1 MNAPGVYLIHLAV
14 LRVLGSGDAAWRAF
28 DLAWL
33 AATSGALSLF
43 VAPFGR
49 VAAAAAALLFAV
61 YHLAGGAWQ
70 AGQRDFLMTP
80 LLVLAALG
88 VARWVETGSAPRSRG
103 LTTLA
108 AGGLAAGAAVS
119 VKPHAL
125 VFAAALAL
133 LVAVR
138 GGARRPLAVWLAGLA
153 LVPAAVVGWVAWL
166 GGLPDW
172 VAIVREY
179 LVPLYSGLGEPGR
192 WHVHRWPVW
201 VALVPGVA
209 ASLAWSATRGPL
221 GIRHLLGLTGLGYG
235 LLHYVGQ
242 GKGWEYHLY
251 PLAAFACLLLVAEL
265 DAIVRHPRHVLAA
278 SLVASLVA
286 VTIVLGIRGAEAGD
300 AAWIRDKE
308 RTVGRLAADLAA
320 RLAPG
325 DRVQVLDTTGGGLH
339 ALLRLGVRQPTRF
352 IYDFHFFHDLD
363 HPTIRALRAEL
374 VTALE
379 AAPPRLIV
387 LFVDGWPAGGVE
399 RVRTFPALA
408 ERLARAY
415 EEVARRDAYV
425 VYAQRDRP

>member
-1 MNAPGVYLIHLAV
+1 
-14 LRVLGSGDAAWRAF
+14 
-28 DLAWL
+28 
-33 AATSGALSLF
+33 
-43 VAPFGR
+43 
-49 VAAAAAALLFAV
+49 
-61 YHLAGGAWQ
+61 
-70 AGQRDFLMTP
+70 
-80 LLVLAALG
+80 
-88 VARWVETGSAPRSRG
+88 
-103 LTTLA
+103 
-108 AGGLAAGAAVS
+108 
-119 VKPHAL
+119 
-125 VFAAALAL
+125 
-133 LVAVR
+133 
-138 GGARRPLAVWLAGLA
+138 
-153 LVPAAVVGWVAWL
+153 
-166 GGLPDW
+166 

-209 ASLAWSATRGPL
+209 ASLAWSATRGRL
-221 GIRHLLGLTGLGYG
+221 GIRHLLALAGLGYG

-251 PLAAFACLLLVAEL
+251 PLAAFACVLLVAEL
-265 DAIVRHPRHVLAA
+265 DTIVRHPRHVLAPP
-278 SLVASLVA
+278 LVASLVA
-286 VTIVLGIRGAEAGD
+286 VTVVLGVRGAEAVD
-300 AAWIRDKE
+300 AAWVRNKE

-352 IYDFHFFHDLD
+352 IYDFHFFHDVN
-363 HPTIRALRAEL
+363 HPSIRALRAEL

-399 RVRTFPALA
+399 RVRAFPALA
-408 ERLARAY
+408 ARLAGAY